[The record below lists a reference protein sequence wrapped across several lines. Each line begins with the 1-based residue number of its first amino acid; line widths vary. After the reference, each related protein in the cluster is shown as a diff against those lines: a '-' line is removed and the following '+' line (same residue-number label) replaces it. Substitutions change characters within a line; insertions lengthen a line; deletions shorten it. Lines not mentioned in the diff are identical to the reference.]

1 MKKVLV
7 TGARSGIINKVIDK
21 IIDDYFIYVTV
32 HTKSQLKAVQEK
44 YKDNKNIK
52 CLKLDITDEKDIKQ
66 INNLDIDIL
75 ISNAAIAE
83 TGSVS
88 EIKIDK
94 MRENFEINVFSNF
107 NIVQIVLK
115 NMIKKGEGKII
126 MMGSLAGRIPMPF
139 AGTYSATK
147 ASVIK
152 LTEALNLELK
162 LLDAKIDT
170 VLILPGLYNTGFNKL
185 MFDKKYELMD
195 IESYFN
201 HQINLIKN
209 KENIILKLFEKKSLD
224 SIVNK
229 IVKAINK
236 ENPRFIYS
244 APLSQNIFAKI
255 VSIFY

>member
-1 MKKVLV
+1 MKKILV

-66 INNLDIDIL
+66 INNLEIDIL

-94 MRENFEINVFSNF
+94 MRENFETNVFSNF

>member
-1 MKKVLV
+1 MKKILV

-94 MRENFEINVFSNF
+94 MRENFETNVFSNF